1 MRTIADLF
9 KNIMIVEGSEST
21 SESIGHLPHV
31 VEASLH
37 GNHES
42 TIAHLENAF
51 DIIRG
56 KKGIEGSN
64 LSQKADGKVSILF
77 GKKNGVPFV
86 KYKGSGAKPL
96 TSVEAIKQHTKDTGK
111 DYLEDSF
118 MMGLKAASH
127 PSIEHNTSYQA
138 DTMIDHASDSVRGNI
153 IKYKKPANTTKSIL
167 AVHTK
172 FENGV
177 DTKSGAPDLSHVDT
191 GEMHFP
197 NLSMKGKNYSPTQE
211 ESSAIKENISKAK
224 KIFNDPAVAK
234 VMKQIASHKSESKTG
249 HRHMFFRE
257 FNNKFQNGEASER
270 SVSELMKFAGKKLEK
285 TTNKKE
291 KERILGHIKYVT
303 ANTKHI
309 SKMLQAHS
317 HVDAARDHIIKVLN
331 RANPELKPLDP
342 ETGEVN
348 YNFSEGFVS
357 DIPGHGQV
365 KFVPKEFSV
374 RNRAESA
381 ARKVVREDAGMMTA
395 SSGAISGMGY
405 NLGGPAPDDVAVA
418 PLSSRKPNPL
428 RKKLVRKFL
437 GSVNLNRKEDIS

>member
-1 MRTIADLF
+1 MRTISELF
-9 KNIMIVEGSEST
+9 KNIMIVEEADSKSEA
-21 SESIGHLPHV
+21 IGHLPHV
-31 VEASLH
+31 VEASIH

-42 TIAHLENAF
+42 SIAHLENAF

-96 TSVEAIKQHTKDTGK
+96 TSVEAIKQHTNETGK

-127 PSIEHNTSYQA
+127 SSIGHNTSYQA
-138 DTMIDHASDSVRGNI
+138 DTMIDHEHDSVRGNI
-153 IKYKKPANTTKSIL
+153 IKYKKPAPTTKSIL

-172 FENGV
+172 FEDGV
-177 DTKSGAPDLSHVDT
+177 NTKSGAPDLSHVSNE
-191 GEMHFP
+191 EMHFP
-197 NLSMKGKNYSPTQE
+197 NLSMKGKSYSPTQE
-211 ESSAIKENISKAK
+211 ESSAIKDNIGKAK
-224 KIFNDPAVAK
+224 KIFNDRGVAK
-234 VMKQIASHKSESKTG
+234 VMKEIASHKGDTQTS
-249 HRHMFFRE
+249 HRHLFFRE

-270 SVSELMKFAGKKLEK
+270 SVPELMKFAGKKLEK

-291 KERILGHIKYVT
+291 KERILDHIKYVS

-317 HVDAARDHIIKVLN
+317 HIDTARDHIIKVLN
-331 RANPELKPLDP
+331 RSNPELKPMDP

-381 ARKVVREDAGMMTA
+381 ARKVVKEDAGMMTA
-395 SSGAISGMGY
+395 SSGAVSGMGY

-418 PLSSRKPNPL
+418 PLSARKPNA
-428 RKKLVRKFL
+428 RRRRMVRRVI
-437 GSVNLNRKEDIS
+437 SRLNVGREAY

>member
-1 MRTIADLF
+1 MRTLAELF
-9 KNIMIVEGSEST
+9 KNIILVEEDSKSEA
-21 SESIGHLPHV
+21 IGHLPHV
-31 VEASLH
+31 VEASIH

-42 TIAHLENAF
+42 SIAHLENAF

-56 KKGIEGSN
+56 KKGIKGSN

-86 KYKGSGAKPL
+86 KYKGGGAKPL
-96 TSVEAIKQHTKDTGK
+96 TSVESIKQHTVETGK

-118 MMGLKAASH
+118 MMGLKAAGH
-127 PSIEHNTSYQA
+127 PSIGGDTSYQA
-138 DTMIDHASDSVRGNI
+138 DTMVDHAHDAVRGNI
-153 IKYKKPANTTKSIL
+153 VKYKKPAPTTKSIL

-172 FENGV
+172 LENGV
-177 DTKSGAPDLSHVDT
+177 NTQSGAPDLSHVSNE
-191 GEMHFP
+191 EMHFP
-197 NLSMKGKNYSPTQE
+197 NLSMKGKSYAPTQE
-211 ESSAIKENISKAK
+211 ESSGIKENIGKAK
-224 KIFNDPAVAK
+224 KIFSDRGVVK
-234 VMKQIASHKSESKTG
+234 VVKDIASHRGETQTS
-249 HRHMFFRE
+249 HRSVFFRE

-270 SVSELMKFAGKKLEK
+270 TVPELMKFAGKKLEK

-291 KERILGHIKYVT
+291 KERILDHIKYIS

-309 SKMLQAHS
+309 SKILQAHS
-317 HVDAARDHIIKVLN
+317 HIDTARDHIINVLN
-331 RANPELKPLDP
+331 RANPELKPMDP

-348 YNFSEGFVS
+348 YNYSEGFVS

-374 RNRAESA
+374 RNRSESA
-381 ARKVVREDAGMMTA
+381 ARKVVKEDAGMMTA

-418 PLSSRKPNPL
+418 PLSTRKSKSL
-428 RKKLVRKFL
+428 RRKLTRKFL
-437 GSVNLNRKEDIS
+437 DSVNLGNQA